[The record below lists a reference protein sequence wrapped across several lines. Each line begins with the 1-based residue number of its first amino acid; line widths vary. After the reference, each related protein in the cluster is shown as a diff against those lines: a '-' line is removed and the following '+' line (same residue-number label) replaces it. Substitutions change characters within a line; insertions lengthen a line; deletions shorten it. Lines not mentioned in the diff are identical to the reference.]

1 MLELYVTI
9 AQLFRRLGDL
19 EAPDISAEDFVYED
33 YFLAVYPA
41 HAWKFRIR
49 RKGLLMVQR
58 AIDLNYDQTWP
69 TKQFIETSFRLPK
82 KFCPDSGRR
91 GRRDTFLPI

>member
-49 RKGLLMVQR
+49 RKGLLMV
-58 AIDLNYDQTWP
+58 
-69 TKQFIETSFRLPK
+69 
-82 KFCPDSGRR
+82 
-91 GRRDTFLPI
+91 